1 MYIGQTKMKEKVNP
15 LGEDR
20 SLPLMARKDES
31 GKTQTLADHLHHAA
45 DYAAEFES
53 QYASIASMAAVLHD
67 LGKAQQRFQRY
78 LLNGEG
84 RRGDIVHAWQGAF
97 AVDDLSLPP
106 EHTAS
111 ARLAKETLE
120 LIIPAHHGDLPDC
133 IDDAGMKIFFENFS
147 KKKTDGKYAYEEV
160 KTHESGLG
168 LDADERLR
176 QSSID
181 IEGLVSRI
189 NHLKKSN
196 GDSLSRDSVNF
207 YLGLFVKYLYSR
219 LVDAD
224 RLDAAGFEK
233 EATYSEHAVDWQ
245 SLINVF
251 ERNMSSF
258 DRDSEINSIRGDIS
272 EQCREAA
279 SRPTGIYR
287 LAVPTG
293 GGKTLA
299 SLNFA
304 LHHAAIHG
312 KRRIIYVIPYLS
324 ITEQTSR
331 TFKSMLNLGD
341 DSSVLLEHYS
351 SAQGRDFERG
361 SSSGH
366 NEENESQMEHD
377 RKLAAERWGSAII
390 VTTMVQFLETVM
402 SSHGTDLRKFHNM
415 ADSVI
420 IFDEIQSL
428 PTNAINLFNEVVS
441 FLSAVLNST
450 ILLCSATQPLL
461 EKTDREN
468 LLLADRPDLI
478 SRDLK
483 LSNKLRRTNIV
494 MPEDNGGKDCSQFAR
509 AVLAHAREHGDC
521 LAIVNLKRE
530 AHEVFQHLHDLGAEC
545 EFELVHLSTSM
556 CGRHRADALEGVM
569 EALAARKPV
578 ICVSTQ
584 LIEAGVDLSFACVV
598 RAMAGLDSILQAA
611 GRCNRNGESATPKD
625 VYVYPLKGENLS
637 MLPDIET
644 GKDITQQL
652 VREHPGEDFLDEN
665 IVDEYYR
672 YFLKRQKRGAM
683 DYPIDDRNT
692 AYDLLATN
700 ALGRGNY
707 AHRSGGT
714 RPKYPYCFAQS
725 FRTVGDS
732 FHVIAR
738 GGHDVV
744 VPYAQ
749 SLDLLSELSRGD
761 WDTRIRT
768 LRKLREYTVS
778 LFDHDFKKLGEVG
791 AISLADNDFGVYAL
805 DASYYDEQYGVVVD
819 GGQDGLFV

>member
-1 MYIGQTKMKEKVNP
+1 MSAVQIKMKESGDFWND
-15 LGEDR
+15 G

-31 GKTQTLADHLHHAA
+31 GRMQTLFDHLHHAA
-45 DYAAEFES
+45 DYAAGFES
-53 QYASIASMAAVLHD
+53 QYADIASMAAVLHD
-67 LGKAQQRFQRY
+67 FGKAQRRFQRY

-84 RRGDIVHAWQGAF
+84 RRGDVIHAWQGAF
-97 AVDDLSLPP
+97 AVNDLPLPQDHKP
-106 EHTAS
+106 A
-111 ARLAKETLE
+111 ARLVKEILE
-120 LIIPAHHGDLPDC
+120 LVIPSHHGDLPDC
-133 IDDAGMKIFFENFS
+133 IGDTGMKIFFEDFS
-147 KKKTDGKYAYEEV
+147 EQKKTNGKYAYEEV
-160 KTHESGLG
+160 KTHEGE
-168 LDADERLR
+168 LDLDIDERLR

-181 IEGLVSRI
+181 IESLVSRI
-189 NHLKKSN
+189 NQLRKSN

-207 YLGLFVKYLYSR
+207 YLGLFVKYLYSK

-224 RLDAAGFEK
+224 RLDAACFEK
-233 EATYSEHAVDWQ
+233 GITYSEHVVDWQ
-245 SLINVF
+245 SLIDVF
-251 ERNMSSF
+251 DHNMCSF
-258 DRDSEINSIRGDIS
+258 KQDSEINRIRGVVS
-272 EQCREAA
+272 GKCREAA

-299 SLNFA
+299 SLSYA
-304 LHHAAIHG
+304 LHHAAIQG

-324 ITEQTSR
+324 ITEQTSK
-331 TFKSMLNLGD
+331 TFKSMLNLGEE
-341 DSSVLLEHYS
+341 SSVLLEHYS
-351 SAQGRDFERG
+351 SAQGRESERG
-361 SSSGH
+361 SANGQ
-366 NEENESQMEHD
+366 NEENESPMEHN
-377 RKLAAERWGSAII
+377 RKLAAERWDSPII

-428 PTNAINLFNEVVS
+428 PTNTINLFNEVVS

-468 LLLADRPDLI
+468 LLLADQPDLI

-483 LSNKLRRTNIV
+483 LSNKLRRTHIV
-494 MPEDNGGKDCSQFAR
+494 MPEDNGDKDCSEFAR
-509 AVLAHAREHGDC
+509 AVLAHAREHGNC

-530 AHEVFQHLHDLGAEC
+530 AHEVFQHLRDLDAER

-556 CGRHRADALEGVM
+556 CGRHRADALDGVL
-569 EALAARKPV
+569 EALVAHKPV

-598 RAMAGLDSILQAA
+598 RAMAGLDNILQAA

-625 VYVYPLKGENLS
+625 VFVYPLKGENLS
-637 MLPDIET
+637 MLPDIQT

-652 VREHPGEDFLDEN
+652 VREHPGADFLDEN

-672 YFLKRQKRGAM
+672 YFLKRQKYGVM

-692 AYDLLATN
+692 AYDLLSTN
-700 ALGRGNY
+700 TLGRGNY
-707 AHRSGGT
+707 AHRSSGT
-714 RPKYPYCFAQS
+714 CSKYPYCFAQS

-732 FHVIAR
+732 FHVIAQD
-738 GGHDVV
+738 GHDVV

-749 SLDLLSELSRGD
+749 SLNLLSELSRGN
-761 WDTRIRT
+761 WNTRIRT
-768 LRKLREYTVS
+768 LRKLQEYTVS
-778 LFDHDFKKLGEVG
+778 LFDHDFKKLSEIG
-791 AISLADNDFGVYAL
+791 AISLADDDFGVYAL
-805 DASYYDEQYGVVVD
+805 DMSHYDEQYGVVVD
-819 GGQDGLFV
+819 SGQEGIFI